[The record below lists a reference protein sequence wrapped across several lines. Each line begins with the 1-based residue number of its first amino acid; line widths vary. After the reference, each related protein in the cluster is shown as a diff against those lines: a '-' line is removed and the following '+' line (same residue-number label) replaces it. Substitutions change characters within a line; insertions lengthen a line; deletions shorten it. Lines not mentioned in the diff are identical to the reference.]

1 MPQPTKG
8 ARLGGSPAH
17 QRLILANLAT
27 SLFQHGKITTTAA
40 KAKRLR
46 PYAERLITKAK
57 RGDLHNR
64 REIQKLIRD
73 RETVH
78 RLMHEIGPF
87 FADRNGGYTR
97 ITKTLPRQGDNAPM
111 AVIELVSQK
120 TVTDEADRAR
130 RVAGSQSRRPAAP
143 AAPATAPA
151 ADDTATEADE
161 AADDA
166 SSADSTTGSTTEVT
180 ADRNAVDEAEGSA
193 AEPADEQESASTT
206 ASTPGSAA
214 ARTASE
220 EALRGPWGRDASP
233 DPTARHARARRPPG
247 RRARRRSGPVLR
259 GPGARETPHR
269 PVPARHRLRRH
280 RLLRLG
286 GAARTPHRRRGAHRC
301 AGGRAA

>member
-87 FADRNGGYTR
+87 FADRDGGYTR
-97 ITKTLPRQGDNAPM
+97 ITKTLPRKGDNAPM
-111 AVIELVSQK
+111 AVIELVAQK

-130 RVAGSQSRRPAAP
+130 RAAASQKAQQAATTPAAESAEEASEKALDAAAEAPAGSETQEKALEAAE
-143 AAPATAPA
+143 AA
-151 ADDTATEADE
+151 EE
-161 AADDA
+161 AAD
-166 SSADSTTGSTTEVT
+166 SADAPYG
-180 ADRNAVDEAEGSA
+180 EGSHAPLDDPQQAPEGFEIKGNADSMLYHTPDSRYYKVTKAEVWFDTEEHAEAAGFSKPGSQA
-193 AEPADEQESASTT
+193 AEEGDK
-206 ASTPGSAA
+206 
-214 ARTASE
+214 
-220 EALRGPWGRDASP
+220 
-233 DPTARHARARRPPG
+233 
-247 RRARRRSGPVLR
+247 
-259 GPGARETPHR
+259 
-269 PVPARHRLRRH
+269 
-280 RLLRLG
+280 
-286 GAARTPHRRRGAHRC
+286 
-301 AGGRAA
+301 